1 MSEEAV
7 DPKSKYTKLA
17 MPEFKSTVPAHLID
31 KLTPQEKYVVETL
44 SRMEQQN
51 TWLMNAAMEGN
62 RVNLE
67 TDVRV
72 QRVET
77 WRKILSGKWA
87 ILALVGTMLVTA
99 IVSALVKYLFELII
113 KP

>member
-7 DPKSKYTKLA
+7 DPKSKYAKLA

-31 KLTPQEKYVVETL
+31 RLTPQEKYVVETL

-51 TWLMNAAMEGN
+51 AWLMNAAMEAN

-72 QRVET
+72 QNMEA
-77 WRKILSGKWA
+77 WRKTLSGKWA
-87 ILALVGTMLVTA
+87 ILGLVGGMLATA
-99 IVSALVKYLFELII
+99 IISALVKSIIELIF
-113 KP
+113 K